1 MILEQLAKRY
11 PQLYLVPGEGME
23 SAFRDVVGRG
33 NPPETTSLALFH
45 GSRGDWLRTEETPVG
60 PVEILFLENRE
71 DFENFLRIMCFQCRP
86 EPIPL
91 TTGAMTL
98 NGIINWGKIRRHK
111 EAYLAQGHGDWKE
124 EWKRF
129 TSVKSNYTDC
139 MIVISDGPYSNV
151 SCDKAGFAP
160 DEWLTISR
168 HIRFYHEC
176 THVICRKKYPDQK
189 DALWDELVAD
199 AMGLRKTL
207 GHYDS
212 HLACLFLGID
222 KDGYRGGRLE
232 NYVPEEEKGQLQQ
245 IGRRMYELAVEIET
259 ESAFWPD
266 SDSYDFLIYLQ
277 GKKKTLCR

>member
-1 MILEQLAKRY
+1 MILEQLAERY

-23 SAFRDVVGRG
+23 TAYREVVARG
-33 NPPETTSLALFH
+33 NPPETVSLSLFH
-45 GSRGDWLRTEETPVG
+45 GSSGDWLRTEETPVG

-71 DFENFLRIMCFQCRP
+71 DFENFLRIMCFRCRK
-86 EPIPL
+86 EIIPP

-98 NGIINWGKIRRHK
+98 DGIINWGKIRRHK
-111 EAYLAQGHGDWKE
+111 EAYLAQGHMDWGE

-129 TSVKSNYTDC
+129 TSAKSNYTDC

-151 SCDKAGFAP
+151 SWEQAGFAP
-160 DEWLTISR
+160 DEWLEISH

-176 THVICRKKYPDQK
+176 THVVCRKKYPDKK

-199 AMGLRKTL
+199 AMGLRKAL

-212 HLACLFLGID
+212 RLACLFLGID
-222 KDGYRGGRLE
+222 KDGYLGGRLE
-232 NYVPEEEKGQLQQ
+232 NYVPEEEKGQMQQ
-245 IGRRMYELAVEIET
+245 ISCRMYELAVEIER

-266 SDSYDFLIYLQ
+266 SDSYDFLMYLQ
-277 GKKKTLCR
+277 GRKKTLYR